1 MQPVDRTTAML
12 GLGAGLAGA
21 MFVLFF
27 WIIAA
32 ISYGRGMGF
41 ISQLELSGLWMTG
54 FWAYPFVLFAATAA
68 ALIAFFAKAHQAAVA
83 LAGLPVAGVVLYYVA
98 LVTFY

>member
-1 MQPVDRTTAML
+1 MQRIDQTTAML

-21 MFVLFF
+21 MAVLFF

-32 ISYGRGMGF
+32 LSYGNGMGL
-41 ISQLELSGLWMTG
+41 IAQLELSGLWLTG
-54 FWAYPFVLFAATAA
+54 FWAYPFVVFAAAAA

-83 LAGLPVAGVVLYYVA
+83 LAGLPVVGVVGYYIA